1 MPLFLQPSGGES
13 VFIIVTALN
22 FSLREMW
29 QPDPETAELVH
40 KVEYLPKD
48 LDKEQ
53 PDLVQKLEFFGEP
66 FIFAYDQLHV
76 FFKTLSERFEPP
88 KTEEEEEEEEVED
101 VVGK

>member
-1 MPLFLQPSGGES
+1 
-13 VFIIVTALN
+13 
-22 FSLREMW
+22 MW

-48 LDKEQ
+48 LDQEQ
-53 PDLVQKLEFFGEP
+53 PDLVQKLEFFWEP

-101 VVGK
+101 VVGKWQYLYNCNSLRI